1 MHRPRPK
8 NTRKTKI
15 KYNYQLSQ
23 EQKECI
29 DIILTKNI
37 LNKFLIPFSY
47 SDNIQRISINENFVE
62 SIIVIFYNDYV

>member
-15 KYNYQLSQ
+15 KIQLSTIP
-23 EQKECI
+23 EQNECI

-37 LNKFLIPFSY
+37 LNTISYLKKKSLISFYY
-47 SDNIQRISINENFVE
+47 SDNI
-62 SIIVIFYNDYV
+62 

>member
-47 SDNIQRISINENFVE
+47 SDNI
-62 SIIVIFYNDYV
+62 